1 MRRMLAVLPMLLCL
15 LCACGGKEKT
25 VQATMDFRT
34 GLLAAGGCGFH
45 LEAAEDLDGLV
56 WEFALDCACGTDG
69 TAALTVTAPEGVAG
83 ITARMEGGTGKLCF
97 DGTVAA
103 FGLAK
108 DARLAPL
115 AVPATLVRAWTE
127 GYIASSG
134 PDGNETL
141 AVYELGWDEDCMKV
155 FTWFGPDGTPTRAEL
170 SLGGEVLCKTEI
182 TGFRTEAGYGGS
194 NETAEENL
202 G

>member
-15 LCACGGKEKT
+15 LCACGGKENT
-25 VQATMDFRT
+25 VQAPMDFRAD
-34 GLLAAGGCGFH
+34 LLAAGGCSFH
-45 LEAAEDLDGLV
+45 LAAVEDLDELV
-56 WEFALDCACGTDG
+56 WEFALDCGCGTDG
-69 TAALTVTAPEGVAG
+69 TAALTVAAPESVAG
-83 ITARMEGGTGKLCF
+83 ITARMEGGTGKLVF
-97 DGTVAA
+97 DGTVAV
-103 FGLAK
+103 FGLAE

-115 AVPATLVRAWTE
+115 AVPATLVQAWTE

-134 PDGNETL
+134 TDGAEML
-141 AVYELGWDEDCMKV
+141 AVFELGWGEDCMKV
-155 FTWFGPDGTPTRAEL
+155 YTWFGPGGVPTRAEL

-182 TGFRTEAGYGGS
+182 TGFRMEAGYGGS

>member
-1 MRRMLAVLPMLLCL
+1 
-15 LCACGGKEKT
+15 
-25 VQATMDFRT
+25 
-34 GLLAAGGCGFH
+34 
-45 LEAAEDLDGLV
+45 
-56 WEFALDCACGTDG
+56 
-69 TAALTVTAPEGVAG
+69 
-83 ITARMEGGTGKLCF
+83 MEGGTGKLCF
-97 DGTVAA
+97 DGTAAA
-103 FGLAK
+103 FGLAE